1 MDIGETIT
9 IEISDNRDGYLKG
22 EHGGERISIA
32 GEGSVGETRDV
43 RVIDERGGT
52 YIAVT
57 EGAELRLR
65 IDEAVDEFGGRAN
78 PSYGPVHIQGAG
90 SPDTWWVCRV
100 VDIQEDHV
108 TAKTKQKIP
117 KNSSIPDGP
126 LPDDPTQS
134 KNDLIGQRKP

>member
-1 MDIGETIT
+1 MDVGETISV
-9 IEISDNRDGYLKG
+9 EISDIRDGYLKA

-52 YIAVT
+52 FIAIT
-57 EGAELRLR
+57 EGAQLRLQ
-65 IDEAVDEFGGRAN
+65 IDKTLEESVVQAN
-78 PSYGPVHIQGAG
+78 PSYGPVHIQGAVSPG
-90 SPDTWWVCRV
+90 SWWVCRV

-108 TAKTKQKIP
+108 AAKTRRKIP
-117 KNSSIPDGP
+117 KNSSIPNGP